1 MYSFELSTRRLVNI
15 DQNEEHISFQS
26 KLTVKYTDQF
36 SMIFFFNIR
45 IYVCALS

>member
-26 KLTVKYTDQF
+26 KLTVKYYTDQF
-36 SMIFFFNIR
+36 SMIFFF
-45 IYVCALS
+45 